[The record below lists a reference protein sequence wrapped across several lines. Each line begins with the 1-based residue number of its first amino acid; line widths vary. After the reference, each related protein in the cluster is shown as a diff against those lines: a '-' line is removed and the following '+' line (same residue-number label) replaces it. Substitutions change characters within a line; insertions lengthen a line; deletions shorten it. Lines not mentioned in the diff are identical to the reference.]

1 VSEQDNIQDLLRKGT
16 EAAREGNRAQ
26 AREYFEKVVELDENN
41 EKGWFFLS
49 KVVETDEERRICLAN
64 VLHIN
69 PNNEAAQKAMD
80 KLETTER
87 KKLADEEVIPGIT
100 RRQLTLAVGGGV
112 VLIVLVIALFLI
124 ISINNSQRAAA
135 EAQAATAVA
144 LQIIAATDLVSTQNA
159 AGTATQIAQV
169 GTDTPTPRPTVELP
183 PTFTP
188 VPLPTALV
196 TPTSLPC
203 PQGVEGNIV
212 ASSGRDVLS
221 NDFLPIKVFPLANC
235 GNGTI
240 VGDPS
245 GNDLGRNPRFSPSG
259 QRVIYTAYFAT
270 TFDYGIF
277 AVNVNGTEREDI
289 SELWRSVPVA
299 DCGNFLR
306 PEMPSYSP
314 DESKIAFLAIPAG
327 VPSADFQSTG
337 EPATAVYLLNLSVPP
352 DVCPVTRLT
361 NDAATYRYPSLSP
374 DGTRVAVVRNDV
386 NSPNPGADIVII
398 DVNSLSQIP
407 ITNDL
412 STFSETSPRWTPD
425 GLQLLYAAADRNN
438 PGNNDII
445 LINADGSGTPIPI
458 LEVRSDFDENF
469 PVPSPD
475 GNYLA
480 FASNRSGFY
489 DIYIFDRANATLWQL
504 TNSEDED
511 YPGDWWRP

>member
-1 VSEQDNIQDLLRKGT
+1 MSEQNNIQDLLRKGT
-16 EAAREGNRAQ
+16 EAAREGNRTQ

-69 PNNEAAQKAMD
+69 PNNEAARKAMD
-80 KLETTER
+80 KLESTER
-87 KKLADEEVIPGIT
+87 KKLADEEVMPGIT

-112 VLIVLVIALFLI
+112 ALIVLVVALFLI

-135 EAQAATAVA
+135 EAQAATDVAQQLTGTAVA
-144 LQIIAATDLVSTQNA
+144 IVAQQ
-159 AGTATQIAQV
+159 TAIEETRVAEV
-169 GTDTPTPRPTVELP
+169 GTDTPTPRPTIELP

-188 VPLPTALV
+188 IPQPTALV

-203 PQGVEGNIV
+203 PQGVEGNIL
-212 ASSGRDVLS
+212 ARSGRDILS
-221 NDFLPIKVFPLANC
+221 NDFLPLKVFPVANC

-245 GNDLGRNPRFSPSG
+245 GNDLGRYPRFHPSG
-259 QRVIYTAYFAT
+259 QRVIYTAYFPT
-270 TFDYGIF
+270 TFDYGVLAI
-277 AVNVNGTEREDI
+277 NVNGTERQDI

-306 PEMPSYSP
+306 PEMASYSP
-314 DESKIAFLAIPAG
+314 DATKITFLAIPAG
-327 VPSADFQSTG
+327 GPSADFQNIT

-361 NDAATYRYPSLSP
+361 NDAATYRYPAISP

-386 NSPNPGADIVII
+386 NSANPGPDIVVI
-398 DVNSLSQIP
+398 DTASQAQAP
-407 ITNDL
+407 ITSNL
-412 STFSETSPRWTPD
+412 GAFVETVPRWTPD
-425 GLQLLYAAADRNN
+425 GLQLYYAAAEQTN

-445 LINADGSGTPIPI
+445 LINADGSGSSIPV
-458 LEVRSDFDENF
+458 LEVRSEADETF

-489 DIYIFDRANATLWQL
+489 DIYIFDRVNGTLWQL